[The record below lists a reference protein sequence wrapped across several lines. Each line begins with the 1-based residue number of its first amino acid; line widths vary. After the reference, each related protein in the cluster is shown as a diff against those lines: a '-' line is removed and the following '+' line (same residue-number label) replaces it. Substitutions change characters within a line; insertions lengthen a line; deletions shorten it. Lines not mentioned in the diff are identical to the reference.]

1 MRMYQPLWLRLR
13 KDRQIRVQAPKDRHR
28 TLVLLI
34 RREARRDAEFH
45 RILEKENKKFFVNTA
60 SIGNSLI
67 LTLRILEKR

>member
-13 KDRQIRVQAPKDRHR
+13 KDRQIRVPAPKDRHR

-60 SIGNSLI
+60 SIGDSLI